1 MNYIQMYEYVKTH
14 NLDYYMD
21 IMPYLFGEK
30 KLNIEELN
38 DNIQLE
44 ESIDVFEIAT
54 NEELDIESDLEI

>member
-1 MNYIQMYEYVKTH
+1 
-14 NLDYYMD
+14 MD

-44 ESIDVFEIAT
+44 ESIDIFEIAKT